1 MEQQRISDW
10 YLLLLS
16 SYNIQTKHFPHPNN
30 GEITT
35 MINKQDAHCIMSELG
50 FDWRGRSCPG
60 VGVAIVNGA
69 PSRSQL
75 AASPLASGGLPI
87 CPRLGALLEMPQLLL
102 VVFIQH
108 LHVAVGLTEFLKEN
122 HMQTVFKSPFRPNNY
137 NNYNNYAPA

>member
-1 MEQQRISDW
+1 
-10 YLLLLS
+10 
-16 SYNIQTKHFPHPNN
+16 
-30 GEITT
+30 
-35 MINKQDAHCIMSELG
+35 MSELG

-75 AASPLASGGLPI
+75 AASPLASGGLPT

-108 LHVAVGLTEFLKEN
+108 LHVAVGLTEFRKLFVVGLVASVEKVEFWIVELWER
-122 HMQTVFKSPFRPNNY
+122 HAVLLSVKLSHKT
-137 NNYNNYAPA
+137 